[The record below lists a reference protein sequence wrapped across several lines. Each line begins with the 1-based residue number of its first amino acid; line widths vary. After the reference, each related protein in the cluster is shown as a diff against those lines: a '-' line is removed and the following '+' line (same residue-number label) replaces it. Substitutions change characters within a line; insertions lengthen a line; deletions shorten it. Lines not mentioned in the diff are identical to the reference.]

1 MRFCSQAKRGGVR
14 GSHGAVSDWL
24 PPVALWFFPASG
36 KEHPSCPR
44 RGQKN
49 SRATRCSQKPTNSRI
64 TRAAPVPPGCQRTSD
79 ITPQVPSC
87 RPREEAISLAQQEFT
102 PTSQARRGPG
112 AAMVL
117 SRIGCHR
124 APFGS
129 FPRVGKNNPH
139 ARATGKS
146 PSRHQAQPKAHH
158 FARNEGGP
166 LVPPGRQRTTDI
178 TPKAVP
184 SRPREEAISLA
195 QHEVPPPKPSGEG
208 SGGSHGA
215 GSDWLPP
222 GALWFFPASGK
233 ERPAHPRMCKGTPRQ
248 QKQQVHPRQRKG
260 KRPCPLHG
268 QGRFPVQKSK
278 RSKRA

>member
-1 MRFCSQAKRGGVR
+1 MVLARIGCHRAPF
-14 GSHGAVSDWL
+14 GS
-24 PPVALWFFPASG
+24 FPRVG
-36 KEHPSCPR
+36 KNTPARPR
-44 RGQKN
+44 CGQKN

-87 RPREEAISLAQQEFT
+87 RPREEAISLAQQEV
-102 PTSQARRGPG
+102 PPSSQARRGPG

-208 SGGSHGA
+208 AGGSHGA
-215 GSDWLPP
+215 VSDWLPP
-222 GALWFFPASGK
+222 VALWFFPASGK
-233 ERPAHPRMCKGTPRQ
+233 EQPPTSTDVQRIPAPSGTAKGPPTRAQRGRPLCRPVAS
-248 QKQQVHPRQRKG
+248 RQR
-260 KRPCPLHG
+260 
-268 QGRFPVQKSK
+268 
-278 RSKRA
+278 A